1 MIDFTIQDQID
12 YVPPALVRVAAI
24 VDIVTELEKQGV
36 TLAPKAYEPGDP
48 VDWSNNRLAS

>member
-12 YVPPALVRVAAI
+12 YVPPALVQVVAIA
-24 VDIVTELEKQGV
+24 DIVADLEKQGV

-48 VDWSNNRLAS
+48 VDWSNGRLSS

>member
-1 MIDFTIQDQID
+1 MIDFNIQDQID
-12 YVPPALVRVAAI
+12 YVPPALVRVAAL

-48 VDWSNNRLAS
+48 ADFSSSRLSS